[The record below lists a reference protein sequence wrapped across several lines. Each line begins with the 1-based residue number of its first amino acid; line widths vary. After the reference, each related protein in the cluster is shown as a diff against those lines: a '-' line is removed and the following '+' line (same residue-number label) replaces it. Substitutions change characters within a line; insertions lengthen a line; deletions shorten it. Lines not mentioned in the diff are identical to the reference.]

1 MDDNIATEIRT
12 DLWLTMTND
21 QLGQQRDLILS
32 KLSLLSQTTQT
43 TTIIDLNLA
52 LRHALD
58 SINGL
63 IESST
68 TNPQNNSTTTL

>member
-1 MDDNIATEIRT
+1 MDDNTTTEIRT

-43 TTIIDLNLA
+43 TTIINLNLA

-63 IESST
+63 IESSAST
-68 TNPQNNSTTTL
+68 PHNSTTTL